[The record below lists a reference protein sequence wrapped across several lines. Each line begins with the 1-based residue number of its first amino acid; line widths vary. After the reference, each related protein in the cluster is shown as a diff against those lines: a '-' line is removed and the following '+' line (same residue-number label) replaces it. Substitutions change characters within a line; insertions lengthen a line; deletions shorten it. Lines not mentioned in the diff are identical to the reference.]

1 MALSDDQ
8 VSEVEKLIDDKIR
21 DACQQGGIIH
31 GDEKEHE
38 KKNGIAGMLNSRSDR
53 MMPEKFDNEMKSSTL
68 FRHWA
73 EELKSYLKVI
83 DPQSMVLINVAEKD
97 TDTKVN
103 KEAVKLYIQDQRAMV
118 DKDKFFKKYF
128 ENFDADPDDMY
139 DNITEI
145 KDEELHTII
154 MMMVSGE
161 AKEMVRNAAP
171 SGMEAWR
178 TLNYRWNRKTQFGA
192 TQIAELIGKITPA
205 KSPDDVYSKLNQ
217 LERLHL
223 ELQKNLGEDVI
234 DGKSVKVVYG
244 EAFKK
249 ADVLRVVNEEFNQQL
264 KKEVRN

>member
-1 MALSDDQ
+1 MALSGEQ

-21 DACQQGGIIH
+21 EACQSGGIIQ
-31 GDEKEHE
+31 GAKKEHE

-53 MMPEKFDNEMKSSTL
+53 MMPEKFDNESKSSTL

-83 DPQSMVLINVAEKD
+83 DRQSMVLINVAEKD

-103 KEAVKLYIQDQRAMV
+103 KESVKTYIQDQRAMV
-118 DKDKFFKKYF
+118 DRDKFFKKYF
-128 ENFDADPDDMY
+128 ENFDSDPDDMY

-178 TLNYRWNRKTQFGA
+178 HG
-192 TQIAELIGKITPA
+192 GP
-205 KSPDDVYSKLNQ
+205 
-217 LERLHL
+217 
-223 ELQKNLGEDVI
+223 
-234 DGKSVKVVYG
+234 
-244 EAFKK
+244 
-249 ADVLRVVNEEFNQQL
+249 
-264 KKEVRN
+264 